1 MTIWS
6 GTLLIIC
13 CLDFGL
19 VFAGGSECDR
29 DFGMVFGGGSEC
41 ESVSPLFHFLFRL
54 TVLYLVFT
62 LHLEG
67 YNKEILSPLLFSLLW
82 QKL

>member
-1 MTIWS
+1 MT
-6 GTLLIIC
+6 
-13 CLDFGL
+13 
-19 VFAGGSECDR
+19 

-41 ESVSPLFHFLFRL
+41 ETVSPLFHFLFRL

-62 LHLEG
+62 QHLEG
-67 YNKEILSPLLFSLLW
+67 YNKEILSPFLFSLLW